1 MSEKTLKFDNIRV
14 NKKEFH
20 KSKQP
25 VDLDLINIDQI
36 VVSDKFQHSDG
47 GFKYFIGYKKGE
59 IVKPLCI
66 ILPQMTG
73 YIKYF
78 ENGGKN
84 MSFVIKDD
92 DVLDKYNEIW
102 DKIKETLSIKF
113 HSMPVYDEKYIKAKV
128 REFNGVIKTN
138 FLGDEIPKESMHY
151 TCIACITIDSV
162 MRMEKKN
169 YRQVYLEECKYRMKN
184 IKMTKFIEAE
194 LESESEPVSELES
207 ERHFLREQF

>member
-1 MSEKTLKFDNIRV
+1 MTILEFT
-14 NKKEFH
+14 KKEFD

-25 VDLDLINIDQI
+25 IKLDLANVDQI
-36 VVSDKFQHSDG
+36 VISDKFKHSDD
-47 GFKYFIGYKKGE
+47 GFKYFIGYKEGE

-169 YRQVYLEECKYRMKN
+169 YPQVYLEECKYRTKKT
-184 IKMTKFIEAE
+184 KMTKFIKAE
-194 LESESEPVSELES
+194 LESKSQLEYDIELELKSELES
-207 ERHFLREQF
+207 DTE